1 MNKKKRVRKRK
12 CLGCWELFLPDPRTR
27 DRQRFCS
34 KPECKC
40 KSKAWRQRRWLKKKA
55 NHAYFFGPEAGD
67 RVRNWRKENP
77 SYAKEA
83 RLRKKALQD
92 DCAAQV
98 VPVEEDRARLTLRA
112 LQDDCESQVVLM
124 VGLIASLTDCALQ
137 DDIASSIRK
146 FHSRGEAV
154 LAMETTKIGDEY
166 EDQETVVTPRA
177 GASSP

>member
-40 KSKAWRQRRWLKKKA
+40 KSKAWRQRRWLSKKA
-55 NHAYFFGPEAGD
+55 NQFYFSGPEEVA
-67 RVRNWRKENP
+67 RVQCWRKENP
-77 SYAKEA
+77 SYAKDG

-92 DCAAQV
+92 DC
-98 VPVEEDRARLTLRA
+98 
-112 LQDDCESQVVLM
+112 ESQVLADEEDVT
-124 VGLIASLTDCALQ
+124 SLTDCALQ

-146 FHSRGEAV
+146 IHSRGEAV

-166 EDQETVVTPRA
+166 EDQKTVVTPRA